1 MLLNSETAIKVAHDV
16 IHDSE
21 EFFTKWSLL
30 TASAE
35 EVPEGYVD
43 FEFADGSLLRIP
55 CAWQIMLFA
64 ERAELPSII
73 FKYNGHTVEWKLGTT
88 GTSPVGSVPG
98 LISSGPIKVGDISLE
113 EIYPLDEWVQI
124 LGAVIEYFNSTV
136 AVVSGVYINEIT
148 VAATATMIGC
158 TFDTLAPKESG
169 FIDAELNDA
178 RIDNA
183 DTDMLITSGEIFD
196 PVLKMNAYDSKSESL
211 HNPLPRTDAKYD
223 MYIPFFPF
231 DANARPING
240 FDAPLV
246 DNPFYPDWFYVC
258 NSVCPW
264 RPATVWVPSRA
275 KPSEPYWQDEDGLYW
290 HAAKV
295 TSNESMYGLPSMVY
309 PPRCREGDSYN
320 DTLPPVK
327 NAADGIIVTVKFL
340 EAVSLPVCVTD
351 TYTKQSD
358 GTWYWYPGI
367 TRQTKGPCILQYIL
381 KRKFTETNGEITAF
395 EYQLL
400 PLGDSNGVLA

>member
-43 FEFADGSLLRIP
+43 FEFADGALLRIP
-55 CAWQIMLFA
+55 CIWQIMLFA
-64 ERAELPSII
+64 EGAERPSII
-73 FKYNGHTVEWKLGTT
+73 FKHNGNTVEWKLGTT
-88 GTSPVGSVPG
+88 GTSSVGSVSG
-98 LISSGPIKVGDISLE
+98 LISGGTIKAGDILLE
-113 EIYPLDEWVQI
+113 EILPQKEWAQI
-124 LGAVIEYFNSTV
+124 LDAVIEYFNSTV
-136 AVVSGVYINEIT
+136 AVVRGGNINKIT
-148 VAATATMIGC
+148 VADTSTITGG
-158 TFDTLAPKESG
+158 TFDTLVPEENG

-183 DTDMLITSGEIFD
+183 STDMLITGGEIFD
-196 PVLKMNAYDSKSESL
+196 PVLKMNAYDSKSERL
-211 HNPLPRTDAKYD
+211 YDPLPKTDAKYD
-223 MYIPFFPF
+223 MYIPFSPF
-231 DANARPING
+231 DANAHPING

-258 NSVCPW
+258 NSSCPW
-264 RPATVWVPSRA
+264 RPATVWVPSYA
-275 KPSEPYWQDEDGLYW
+275 KPSEPCWQDEDGLYW

-295 TSNESMYGLPSMVY
+295 TSNSSMYGLPNMVY

-327 NAADGIIVTVKFL
+327 KAADGIIVTVEFL
-340 EAVSLPVCVTD
+340 EAVSLPVCITD

-358 GTWYWYPGI
+358 GSWYWYLGI
-367 TRQTKGPCILQYIL
+367 TRQTKGPCILQYVL